1 MQIAIAI
8 ITLLCCGGFLFWF
21 KRGEKKT
28 NLDAAIDE
36 RERAALAT
44 AQEFVNAKDISERN
58 LYTLDGNIF
67 AFIKVEGLCLEL
79 YSRQELK
86 LLCKQ
91 LTVALA
97 RIRYPY
103 KQIAVSRPVN
113 ISAILQEIM
122 EMYSQADGG
131 RRQLLLME
139 HTELTDM
146 IMSGATLERQHYI
159 AIWNSNK
166 REDERQLIARAEEL
180 AKIYKDN
187 GIPAEVIY
195 TQDIVRLCN
204 LVNNPAYVHIEC
216 ADIQDR
222 LPVIEY

>member
-1 MQIAIAI
+1 
-8 ITLLCCGGFLFWF
+8 
-21 KRGEKKT
+21 
-28 NLDAAIDE
+28 
-36 RERAALAT
+36 
-44 AQEFVNAKDISERN
+44 
-58 LYTLDGNIF
+58 
-67 AFIKVEGLCLEL
+67 
-79 YSRQELK
+79 
-86 LLCKQ
+86 
-91 LTVALA
+91 
-97 RIRYPY
+97 
-103 KQIAVSRPVN
+103 
-113 ISAILQEIM
+113 
-122 EMYSQADGG
+122 MYSQADGG